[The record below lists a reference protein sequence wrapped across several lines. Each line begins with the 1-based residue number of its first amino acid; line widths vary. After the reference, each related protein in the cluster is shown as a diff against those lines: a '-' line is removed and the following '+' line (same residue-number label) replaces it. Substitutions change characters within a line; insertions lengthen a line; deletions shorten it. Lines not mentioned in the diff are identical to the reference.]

1 MEADQNAEP
10 VNTPEYMRTTTDT
23 CPTCISGTD
32 PIIIGLGADILQDA
46 E

>member
-1 MEADQNAEP
+1 MEAIQNAEP
-10 VNTPEYMRTTTDT
+10 VNATEHSRTILDE

-32 PIIIGLGADILQDA
+32 PLIGTLGADILQDP

>member
-1 MEADQNAEP
+1 MEAIQNAEP
-10 VNTPEYMRTTTDT
+10 VNATEYTRTTTDT

-32 PIIIGLGADILQDA
+32 PIIDGLGIDILQDA